1 MRGRRYFL
9 LASLAC
15 GVFYAGKIWS
25 QPKMR
30 RVGILTITDIQPWY
44 QPFYETLKK
53 EGWIEGQNLTYEFR
67 HANGD
72 PTRFA
77 EPLAE
82 LVRTKPDVIFAVG
95 PPAVRAAFASIK
107 DIPIVAHDL
116 ESDPVVSGYAK
127 SYARP
132 GGNLTGIFLD
142 SPDLAGKWVEILK
155 SIVPR
160 LSRATVLWDST
171 SGPIPLQSVKSVAP
185 HFGVKL
191 QVLEIHNPE
200 EIDSIPRALRNRP
213 QALIILPSPMMYVES
228 KRLAEMAKKLRLPAA
243 SMFRPF
249 AENGGLLAFGPRMPD
264 TAKRC
269 GALVAKILR
278 GEKPGDIPIERPDY
292 FEYVVN
298 DRAAEALGFRLPD
311 SVLLRAD
318 EVLR

>member
-1 MRGRRYFL
+1 MRNRRYFL
-9 LASLAC
+9 QASLAC

-25 QPKMR
+25 QPKIR
-30 RVGILTITDIQPWY
+30 RVGILSVADIQPWY
-44 QPFYETLKK
+44 QPFYEVLTK

-95 PPAVRAAFASIK
+95 PPAVRAAFASVK

-160 LSRATVLWDST
+160 LSRDS
-171 SGPIPLQSVKSVAP
+171 
-185 HFGVKL
+185 
-191 QVLEIHNPE
+191 E
-200 EIDSIPRALRNRP
+200 EASASRCFHVPALRREWR
-213 QALIILPSPMMYVES
+213 IVG
-228 KRLAEMAKKLRLPAA
+228 LRTTDAGYRQSL
-243 SMFRPF
+243 RCVGI
-249 AENGGLLAFGPRMPD
+249 ENSQG
-264 TAKRC
+264 
-269 GALVAKILR
+269 
-278 GEKPGDIPIERPDY
+278 
-292 FEYVVN
+292 
-298 DRAAEALGFRLPD
+298 
-311 SVLLRAD
+311 
-318 EVLR
+318 